1 MPGSAIA
8 RARTTRR
15 SLIPRVTGFPGG
27 MDQFGNFRLIN
38 AYYDSY
44 SKTTSGNAGIRSR
57 FQIGPVNHAVN
68 LAFTGYYQE
77 NGNAY
82 VANTPAQSVMPSNI
96 YNPSPLPVVTGA
108 RLPPQKAN
116 EITLRS
122 MAIAD
127 TMSFLERDG
136 PLHRRCSSP
145 ESGTGCLQHH
155 HRSADKQLRSG
166 SGHAACRHCRQA
178 IAECLAVRELRRR
191 T

>member
-8 RARTTRR
+8 TATNEQTFPD
-15 SLIPRVTGFPGG
+15 SRVTGYPGG

-57 FQIGPVNHAVN
+57 FKIGPVGHAVN
-68 LAFTGYYQE
+68 IAFTGYYQE

-82 VANTPAQSVMPSNI
+82 VANTPAQSVPSNI

-108 RLPPQKAN
+108 RLPPRKAN

-122 MAIAD
+122 IAIAD
-127 TMSFLERDG
+127 TMSFLNETVLLPSVPVTRG
-136 PLHRRCSSP
+136 WTRMPSAPPPVVQTSSYGAEAVTPLPALSS
-145 ESGTGCLQHH
+145 S
-155 HRSADKQLRSG
+155 
-166 SGHAACRHCRQA
+166 HCRMSR
-178 IAECLAVRELRRR
+178 CTR
-191 T
+191 TMPKD